1 MELETPTSRAGST
14 PRTLTRIEHMTRH
27 RIAPMVGLALLVA
40 AGCVD
45 SAQDEAAAT
54 ADALRAA
61 TAELQQDVRS
71 TLDRF
76 GAQIERL
83 DQRYMSASDDMAATW
98 SDTRSE
104 MREYREGLEAKLAT
118 LEAAS
123 AEDARRLKREIAQDL
138 ERLTERLER
147 AELESVEGGKEFVS
161 ASRDRMV
168 RLEEDFRALGDEAAS
183 LSAAAREEASG
194 PLGVL
199 RDRASELGTQL
210 DGLTG
215 ATAEEIASQ
224 RTDIAQAIGTLT
236 ASVRRELFEMRQAVT
251 Q

>member
-1 MELETPTSRAGST
+1 
-14 PRTLTRIEHMTRH
+14 
-27 RIAPMVGLALLVA
+27 MVGLALLVA